1 MKKENYP
8 MCMKHEHEGENG
20 YNEEG
25 IFTILRESIKLTT
38 KVEEVKP
45 LARDQL
51 ESKLEGSLSPQ
62 MCADYVP
69 TK

>member
-45 LARDQL
+45 LA
-51 ESKLEGSLSPQ
+51 
-62 MCADYVP
+62 
-69 TK
+69 